1 MARKTKKQKII
12 ADYRRKISSL
22 ENFSRPLPQK
32 EEKKAVFAPELTTN
46 SPAQSQ
52 SIYIY
57 PVQLIKKDLTKTLI
71 LSILA
76 ISFEVALFLLLQGK
90 IKLPAININ
99 LPINLN
105 FG

>member
-32 EEKKAVFAPELTTN
+32 EEKTIFTPGLNAN